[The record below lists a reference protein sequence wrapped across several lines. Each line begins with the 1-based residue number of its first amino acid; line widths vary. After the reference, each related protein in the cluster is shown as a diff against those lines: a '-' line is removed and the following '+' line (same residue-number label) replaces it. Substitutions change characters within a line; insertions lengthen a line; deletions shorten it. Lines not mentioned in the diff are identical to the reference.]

1 MLFIGSM
8 DSMNQVNNCYF
19 AASSQSL
26 TFRTRKTPKCC
37 DNGTQKHPNCLPIEI
52 PNGVGVTNS
61 HIISSYKNALQDHF
75 FKQHNRRCMN
85 FVRSEAGLRKN
96 CRLGP
101 REQFNEVSSVLDAGT
116 VYSNDPELL
125 EQLRFASL
133 QKYYSDF
140 YGFLLFKST

>member
-1 MLFIGSM
+1 MIS
-8 DSMNQVNNCYF
+8 
-19 AASSQSL
+19 
-26 TFRTRKTPKCC
+26 RTRKTPKCC
-37 DNGTQKHPNCLPIEI
+37 DKGTQKHPNCLPIEI
-52 PNGVGVTNS
+52 PNGVSVTYS
-61 HIISSYKNALQDHF
+61 QTFCQFHMFQDHF

-125 EQLRFASL
+125 EELRFASIPL
-133 QKYYSDF
+133 KN
-140 YGFLLFKST
+140 

>member
-1 MLFIGSM
+1 
-8 DSMNQVNNCYF
+8 
-19 AASSQSL
+19 
-26 TFRTRKTPKCC
+26 
-37 DNGTQKHPNCLPIEI
+37 
-52 PNGVGVTNS
+52 
-61 HIISSYKNALQDHF
+61 
-75 FKQHNRRCMN
+75 MN

-133 QKYYSDF
+133 QYSKNIIQNSKDF
-140 YGFLLFKST
+140 FCLNQLEDMKSGT